1 MNRDKTDCGGGKDK
15 ITGGA
20 ANKPPDIS
28 AEKWISR
35 GRRFAEG
42 MGTKSAWTDE
52 EALDLLNT
60 NAIMSPECE
69 VWKDWCNLRVASDNR
84 ICPVLCGG
92 GLYEKAP
99 CSWRRGHKGPNCEL
113 AQFTFMEFLRG
124 KSTNHLTVIFTADIK
139 CLQRNTRNYLLF
151 TRR

>member
-1 MNRDKTDCGGGKDK
+1 MWISSMNRDKTDCGGGKDK
-15 ITGGA
+15 ITWGA

-84 ICPVLCGG
+84 ICPVLCVGG
-92 GLYEKAP
+92 TLWEGSMQLKEGTQ
-99 CSWRRGHKGPNCEL
+99 R
-113 AQFTFMEFLRG
+113 AQLWISRNYIYG
-124 KSTNHLTVIFTADIK
+124 IFTRKIYKPFDCHFYSRYK
-139 CLQRNTRNYLLF
+139 MSSEKY
-151 TRR
+151 